1 MKNNKYD
8 KFFVN
13 FKKNKYWYDF
23 DGIVHDY
30 LIKDWLK
37 LIKGKN
43 CLEIGV
49 GSANFTKKILS
60 FFQEVICVDP
70 SFKSLNAIKKIKSK
84 KINIY
89 RTTIE
94 KFKYDKKF
102 DNIFALNVLE
112 HCKNDLSSIKIMKNL
127 LSKKGR
133 LFIAVPNSEA
143 GSRQIAKEM
152 GILNSIH
159 SLTDFDK
166 KVGHYRT
173 YNLKKLKVLA
183 LKAKLK
189 IVLIGGVI
197 FKGLANYQIDKCLKK
212 KIIDLHYING
222 CYKLSKKIP
231 EYSATIFVVCE
242 KK

>member
-8 KFFVN
+8 QFFVN
-13 FKKNKYWYDF
+13 YKKNKYWYKF

-30 LIKDWLK
+30 LIKDWHK
-37 LIKGKN
+37 YIKGKN

-60 FFQEVICVDP
+60 FFKEIICVDP
-70 SFKSLNAIKKIKSK
+70 SLKSLNAIKNIKSK
-84 KINIY
+84 KIKFY
-89 RTTIE
+89 RTVIE
-94 KFKYDKKF
+94 KLKHDKKF

-112 HCKNDLSSIKIMKNL
+112 HCKNDLLSIKSMKNFL
-127 LSKKGR
+127 NKKGK

-152 GILNSIH
+152 GILKSIH

-166 KVGHYRT
+166 KIGHYRI
-173 YNLKKLKVLA
+173 YNLKKLKALV

-197 FKGLANYQIDKCLKK
+197 FKGLANYQIDECLEK
-212 KIIDLHYING
+212 KIIDLNYIDG
-222 CYKLSKKIP
+222 CYKLSKKVP
-231 EYSATIFVVCE
+231 KYSTTIFVVCE
-242 KK
+242 KR